1 MKYPPVVNNELRTKL
16 FCSSVCENGQK
27 SLFGS
32 QNIEIL
38 IKYVS
43 VYVFSEVVLEC
54 TV

>member
-1 MKYPPVVNNELRTKL
+1 MNNELRTKPFWSL
-16 FCSSVCENGQK
+16 VCENGQK

-38 IKYVS
+38 IMYVS

-54 TV
+54 KYNG